1 MSHPILTEKTVLLN
15 ANVKNKEEAVRLA
28 GQLLV
33 DQGCVEPSYIDRML
47 EREQSLS
54 TYIGNSVAIP
64 HGTEKG
70 KKNILRSGISILQ
83 IPGGVDF
90 GDGQMAKILI
100 GIAGKGNEH
109 MEILSKIALVCAE
122 EENVSKMIHARSKGE
137 LFSLF
142 DGVN

>member
-1 MSHPILTEKTVLLN
+1 MI
-15 ANVKNKEEAVRLA
+15 
-28 GQLLV
+28 
-33 DQGCVEPSYIDRML
+33 GCWNGSI
-47 EREQSLS
+47 LS

-142 DGVN
+142 